1 MTDATQVTIP
11 VMIAQKNLTQDE
23 LIAYDAGNAIK
34 IIRDGIVGS
43 SVLTIST
50 SNSDFTK
57 ATSNYFDALRELND
71 TNPQNLN
78 IESRIDIANEI
89 AKKYDY
95 VGVDS
100 NGNFVLLVDNNI
112 YQGGDINISAN
123 SGLISYKNN
132 TFVKS
137 DTYQDYTTAGLQS
150 ALPTDYNSNVRIG
163 KDGIAIVQTTSTL
176 STSSFVAE
184 TVLQTTKAITPAI
197 SVAVNDPM
205 NFGSPQLIST
215 SATNLPVSP
224 TGAGYTDPAAAAS
237 AALAVAKSTS
247 YLEDAAAP
255 GNSNA
260 VQLAATQNKANTAAQ
275 AVAKTQANPN
285 LAVNTPTQSSSNGV
299 VTQSPTTTAGPADP
313 AQSTTGSTGSARV
326 NPLHNY
332 ATYTYKFSLYALPK
346 DKANKISSG
355 EISPGGEESII
366 QGATLILSSGGSAPG
381 AKGARFKE
389 DFFLDNLVMKSVV
402 GVSARNRAT
411 DVVEISFDIIE
422 PYNVSLL
429 PRLLATAGDVTGQ
442 QDWAMCFY
450 VLRVQFIGYDN
461 NGKSE
466 VIPQSTKYI
475 PFNFTNME
483 FDIGAKGAVY
493 RCKAVPMNH
502 WAQTQ
507 IDNDIPFHLEL
518 TGGTIDEIFNGVT
531 VPPVSSG
538 GARSDATPRGKAVG
552 NTGMIMGIADALNKS
567 EDDFKK
573 NDVIE
578 IPCRYYFKFQGGIGE
593 KQVYD
598 PQEFIKQ
605 GFRMSDTKNPTEQ
618 LPRFVTLDKDK
629 NTFRVQAGT
638 KITDLLNA
646 VLQMSQFYTDQYAS
660 PSPKDKPMYL
670 HKIVPSVKF
679 LEYDN
684 LTNMWARETTYNV
697 IPYAQFGNDAE
708 GFGQKPPDSMVK
720 DYKWIYTGKNRDV
733 LDVKFSYK
741 AAFFTLRNGGERA
754 ALQEGDGAPNPPP
767 AVGDQ
772 TPDPGEKPKKG
783 MFPTRIK
790 PVRGLAN
797 MSNTGA
803 RNVNKK
809 VFSIEE
815 LFHKQFDSVGD
826 NIKLDLTII
835 GDPDLIQQDNILY
848 GANGGASPVYGNN
861 AVNFVNREV
870 YFTFGFVT
878 PLKDYNDQTGLFQ
891 VSDEAAEHFNGK
903 YRITTVTSEF
913 KGGKFTQKLENV
925 RVKNQSA
932 TSNAPARVNTGTQ
945 AEPASSSVIVS
956 NPAATGSSNTN
967 LDRLPGQSTGTTP

>member
-1 MTDATQVTIP
+1 MTDPTQVTIP
-11 VMIAQKNLTQDE
+11 VMVAQQNLSQDA
-23 LIAYDAGNAIK
+23 LTAYIAGNAANITP
-34 IIRDGIVGS
+34 DGSVNS
-43 SVLTIST
+43 SVLAVSS
-50 SNSDFTK
+50 SNLDFTT
-57 ATSNYFDALRELND
+57 ATSNYFNALSAFNSAN
-71 TNPQNLN
+71 TQNLDVQ
-78 IESRIDIANEI
+78 SRIDIANEI
-89 AKKYDY
+89 VKNYDY
-95 VGVDS
+95 VGVDKT
-100 NGNFVLLVDNNI
+100 GNLVLLVDTSI
-112 YQGGDINISAN
+112 YQGGNINISAN
-123 SGLISYKNN
+123 RGLISYTNN
-132 TFVKS
+132 TFAKT
-137 DTYQDYTTAGLQS
+137 DTYQDYTTAGVQS
-150 ALPTDYNSNVRIG
+150 ALPPNSSADVRIG
-163 KDGIAIVQTTSTL
+163 NEGIALVRPANDAPL

-184 TVLQTTKAITPAI
+184 TVLQTTKAITPATPA
-197 SVAVNDPM
+197 AVNDPLT
-205 NFGSPQLIST
+205 FDAPQLIST
-215 SATNLPVSP
+215 AATTVPVSP
-224 TGAGYTDPAAAAS
+224 TGAAYTDQITQTNPAR
-237 AALAVAKSTS
+237 STS
-247 YLEDAAAP
+247 YLEDAATP
-255 GNSNA
+255 SNA
-260 VQLAATQNKANTAAQ
+260 NSVQLAASQNKANTAAQ
-275 AVAKTQANPN
+275 AVAKTQADPN
-285 LAVNTPTQSSSNGV
+285 LAVSTPTQTTSNGV
-299 VTQSPTTTAGPADP
+299 ITQSPTTTAGPADP
-313 AQSTTGSTGSARV
+313 AQSTTGSTGSARI

-346 DKANKISSG
+346 DKANSISSG
-355 EISPGGEESII
+355 QISPGGEESII

-411 DVVEISFDIIE
+411 DVVEISFDITE

-450 VLRVQFIGYDN
+450 VLRIQFIGYDS

-466 VIPQSTKYI
+466 VIPQTTKYI

-531 VPPVSSG
+531 VPPVASG
-538 GARSDATPRGKAVG
+538 GARADETPRGKAVG
-552 NTGMIMGIADALNKS
+552 NTGMIMGISDALNKS

-573 NDVIE
+573 NNVIE
-578 IPCRYYFKFQGGIGE
+578 IPCRYYFKFQGGIGD

-605 GFRMSDTKNPTEQ
+605 GFRMSDVKNPTEQ

-638 KITDLLNA
+638 KITDLINA
-646 VLQMSQFYTDQYAS
+646 VMQMSQFYTDQYAS

-741 AAFFTLRNGGERA
+741 AAFLTLRNGGERA
-754 ALQEGDGAPNPPP
+754 ALQEGETAPNPPP
-767 AVGDQ
+767 AAGDQ
-772 TPDPGEKPKKG
+772 QPDPGEKPKKG

-826 NIKLDLTII
+826 NIKLDITIV

-861 AVNFVNREV
+861 AINFVTREV

-925 RVKNQSA
+925 RVKNQAA
-932 TSNAPARVNTGTQ
+932 TSNAPARSSSGTQ
-945 AEPASSSVIVS
+945 AEPATSSVQVS
-956 NPAATGSSNTN
+956 NPAASGSSNTN